1 MQRTNFLIVVTA
13 LTLLGVVSGCQTT
26 PSAAPAGPAKTAT
39 PPIEKPQPDFV
50 RALVE
55 LEAMG
60 VELARLRNELEL
72 QHNDMEHMRRRQRE
86 LYDDLDYRLR
96 ARERGSLPAG
106 QTGGPPAADQTSYP
120 PVPAPQDST
129 GAVPPMTG
137 VTAGTVA
144 GPDTGA
150 APPTGPSSAD
160 IALQRPS
167 TVTVEPWRTRQPA
180 AGAAAG
186 ATASPSTAAGPAA
199 PPAVAAVS
207 PPAAG
212 PRLADA
218 DEQLAY
224 DEAFDKL
231 KQSRY
236 AAAIQAFQD
245 LLSRFPNGALADDA
259 NYWIAEAQY
268 VTRDFQSALNGFRN
282 VVVRYPDSPRAPEA
296 LLKVG
301 YIQYEVGAKEQARV
315 TLNEVVTRYPGSR
328 VAISAQ
334 TRLKRIER
342 DGG

>member
-1 MQRTNFLIVVTA
+1 MHRTHILIPVMAVA
-13 LTLLGVVSGCQTT
+13 LLGVVSGCQST
-26 PSAAPAGPAKTAT
+26 PSASPASPAKTAT
-39 PPIEKPQPDFV
+39 PPGGKPQPDFV

-72 QHNDMEHMRRRQRE
+72 QRNDMENIKRRQRE

-106 QTGGPPAADQTSYP
+106 QTGGPPIADQTTYP
-120 PVPAPQDST
+120 PIAAPQDST
-129 GAVPPMTG
+129 AALPPMAG
-137 VTAGTVA
+137 VTQGPMA

-150 APPTGPSSAD
+150 ARPTGPTSAD
-160 IALQRPS
+160 TAVQRPS
-167 TVTVEPWRTRQPA
+167 TVTVESWRSRGSTAGVPA
-180 AGAAAG
+180 TPPPTSPVRPTAPPPVAAA
-186 ATASPSTAAGPAA
+186 ST
-199 PPAVAAVS
+199 
-207 PPAAG
+207 PAAG
-212 PRLADA
+212 PRLANA

-236 AAAIQAFQD
+236 AEAIQAFQD
-245 LLSRFPNGALADDA
+245 LLRRYPNGALADDA

-301 YIQYEVGAKEQARV
+301 YIQYEVGAKEQARI

>member
-1 MQRTNFLIVVTA
+1 
-13 LTLLGVVSGCQTT
+13 
-26 PSAAPAGPAKTAT
+26 
-39 PPIEKPQPDFV
+39 
-50 RALVE
+50 
-55 LEAMG
+55 MG

-72 QHNDMEHMRRRQRE
+72 QRHDMENMTRRQRE

-96 ARERGSLPAG
+96 ARERSSLPAG
-106 QTGGPPAADQTSYP
+106 QTGGPPVADQTTYP
-120 PVPAPQDST
+120 PIAAPQDST
-129 GAVPPMTG
+129 AALPPMAG
-137 VTAGTVA
+137 VTQGAGA
-144 GPDTGA
+144 EPDPGA
-150 APPTGPSSAD
+150 APPTGPSPAD
-160 IALQRPS
+160 IAVQRPS
-167 TVTVEPWRTRQPA
+167 TVTVEQWRPRQPA
-180 AGAAAG
+180 AGAP
-186 ATASPSTAAGPAA
+186 ATPPPATPVRPTAPPPVAAAGP
-199 PPAVAAVS
+199 PPG
-207 PPAAG
+207 G

-236 AAAIQAFQD
+236 AEAIQAFQD
-245 LLSRFPNGALADDA
+245 LLNHYPNGVLADDA

-268 VTRDFQSALNGFRN
+268 VTRDFHSALNGFRN
-282 VVVRYPDSPRAPEA
+282 VFVRYPDSPRAPEA

-301 YIQYEVGAKEQARV
+301 YIQYEVGAKEQARI

>member
-1 MQRTNFLIVVTA
+1 MQRSNIINLVV
-13 LTLLGVVSGCQTT
+13 LFTLLGTGPGCQTL
-26 PSAAPAGPAKTAT
+26 PSAAPARTGTSAAPPA
-39 PPIEKPQPDFV
+39 EKPQPDFV

-72 QHNDMEHMRRRQRE
+72 QRNDMENMRRRQRE

-96 ARERGSLPAG
+96 ARERSSLPAG
-106 QTGGPPAADQTSYP
+106 QTGGPPVADQTAYP
-120 PVPAPQDST
+120 PIAAPQDAT
-129 GAVPPMTG
+129 DPMPPMGGATQG
-137 VTAGTVA
+137 RIAA
-144 GPDTGA
+144 PETGA
-150 APPTGPSSAD
+150 ATPTEPSPAGM
-160 IALQRPS
+160 AVQRPS
-167 TVTVEPWRTRQPA
+167 TVTVERWRSRQPA
-180 AGAAAG
+180 AGAP
-186 ATASPSTAAGPAA
+186 ATAPPSTPAGPAGS
-199 PPAVAAVS
+199 PPVAAS
-207 PPAAG
+207 G
-212 PRLADA
+212 PTPGRARLADA

-236 AAAIQAFQD
+236 AEAIQGFQD
-245 LLSRFPNGALADDA
+245 LLSRYPNGALADDA

-282 VVVRYPDSPRAPEA
+282 VVIRYPDSPRAPEA

-301 YIQYEVGAKEQARV
+301 YIQYDVGAKEQARV

>member
-1 MQRTNFLIVVTA
+1 MTRSNIVILVTA
-13 LTLLGVVSGCQTT
+13 FTLQGAVSGCQTT
-26 PSAAPAGPAKTAT
+26 GSAAPTSPAKTAT
-39 PPIEKPQPDFV
+39 PLIEKPQPDFV

-60 VELARLRNELEL
+60 VELARLRNEIEL
-72 QHNDMEHMRRRQRE
+72 QRNDMENIKRRQRE

-96 ARERGSLPAG
+96 ARERSALPAG
-106 QTGGPPAADQTSYP
+106 QTGVPSVADQTTYP
-120 PVPAPQDST
+120 SIAAPQDST
-129 GAVPPMTG
+129 GASPAMAG
-137 VTAGTVA
+137 VTQDPIA
-144 GPDTGA
+144 GPATGA
-150 APPTGPSSAD
+150 APPTGPAAAD
-160 IALQRPS
+160 VAVQRPS
-167 TVTVEPWRTRQPA
+167 TVIVEPWRLRQPG
-180 AGAAAG
+180 AGAP
-186 ATASPSTAAGPAA
+186 ATPSTPVRPTA
-199 PPAVAAVS
+199 PPPVA
-207 PPAAG
+207 AAG

-236 AAAIQAFQD
+236 AEAIQAFQD
-245 LLSRFPNGALADDA
+245 LLSRYPNGALVDDA
-259 NYWIAEAQY
+259 HYWIAEAQY

-282 VVVRYPDSPRAPEA
+282 VVIRYPDSPRAPEA

>member
-1 MQRTNFLIVVTA
+1 MKRSNIVIAVTA
-13 LTLLGVVSGCQTT
+13 FTLLGAVSGCQTT
-26 PSAAPAGPAKTAT
+26 RSAASTSPAKSAT
-39 PPIEKPQPDFV
+39 PPAEKPQPDFV

-60 VELARLRNELEL
+60 VELARLRNEIEL
-72 QHNDMEHMRRRQRE
+72 QRNDMDNMKRRQRE

-96 ARERGSLPAG
+96 ARERSTLPAG
-106 QTGGPPAADQTSYP
+106 HTGVPPVADQTTYP
-120 PVPAPQDST
+120 SIDAPQHST
-129 GAVPPMTG
+129 GAGPSMAG
-137 VTAGTVA
+137 VTQDSIA

-150 APPTGPSSAD
+150 APPTGPASAD
-160 IALQRPS
+160 AAVQRPS
-167 TVTVEPWRTRQPA
+167 TVIVEPWRSRQPG
-180 AGAAAG
+180 AGAP
-186 ATASPSTAAGPAA
+186 ATPSTPVR
-199 PPAVAAVS
+199 PAVPAPVAATS
-207 PPAAG
+207 PALAS

-236 AAAIQAFQD
+236 AEAIQAFQD
-245 LLSRFPNGALADDA
+245 LLSRYPNGALVDDA
-259 NYWIAEAQY
+259 SYWIAEAQY

-315 TLNEVVTRYPGSR
+315 TLNQVVTRYPGSR

-342 DGG
+342 DGS

>member
-1 MQRTNFLIVVTA
+1 MQRTYLRILVTA
-13 LTLLGVVSGCQTT
+13 LALLGAVSGCQST
-26 PSAAPAGPAKTAT
+26 PSAAPGGAVKTT
-39 PPIEKPQPDFV
+39 VPPGGKPQPEFV

-72 QHNDMEHMRRRQRE
+72 QRNDMDSMKRRQRE

-96 ARERGSLPAG
+96 ARERSTLPPG
-106 QTGGPPAADQTSYP
+106 QAGGPPVPGQTTYP
-120 PVPAPQDST
+120 PIATPQDATGGGLPPMAGVTQDPTAGADTGAGPSMGPPSAT
-129 GAVPPMTG
+129 GAV
-137 VTAGTVA
+137 
-144 GPDTGA
+144 
-150 APPTGPSSAD
+150 
-160 IALQRPS
+160 QRPS
-167 TVTVEPWRTRQPA
+167 TVTVDPWRSRQPA
-180 AGAAAG
+180 VDAPAAAPP
-186 ATASPSTAAGPAA
+186 ATAARPTAPAPVAAAGPA
-199 PPAVAAVS
+199 P
-207 PPAAG
+207 AG

-218 DEQLAY
+218 NEQLAY

-236 AAAIQAFQD
+236 AEAIQAFQA
-245 LLSRFPNGALADDA
+245 LLSSYPNGALADDA

-268 VTRDFQSALNGFRN
+268 VTRDFQSALNGFRS

-315 TLNEVVTRYPGSR
+315 TLNDVVTRYPGSR

>member
-1 MQRTNFLIVVTA
+1 VKRSNIVILVLA
-13 LTLLGVVSGCQTT
+13 ATLLGVVSGCQTT
-26 PSAAPAGPAKTAT
+26 RSEAPAAPAATA
-39 PPIEKPQPDFV
+39 PPPGAKPQPDFV

-72 QHNDMEHMRRRQRE
+72 QRNDMESMQRRQRE

-96 ARERGSLPAG
+96 ARERGTSTVGQAGMPPVAG
-106 QTGGPPAADQTSYP
+106 QTTYP
-120 PVPAPQDST
+120 PIVAPQGAT
-129 GAVPPMTG
+129 GELPPMAG
-137 VTAGTVA
+137 VTQGPMA
-144 GPDTGA
+144 GPDTGS
-150 APPTGPSSAD
+150 APPTAPSSAD
-160 IALQRPS
+160 IAVQQPS
-167 TVTVEPWRTRQPA
+167 TVTVEPWRTRYPTP
-180 AGAAAG
+180 GAP
-186 ATASPSTAAGPAA
+186 ATAPPSIPAGPTA
-199 PPAVAAVS
+199 PVAARPS
-207 PPAAG
+207 PAG

-218 DEQLAY
+218 DERLAY
-224 DEAFDKL
+224 DEAFNKL

-236 AAAIQAFQD
+236 AEAIQAFQD
-245 LLSRFPNGALADDA
+245 LLNRFPNGALADDA

-282 VVVRYPDSPRAPEA
+282 VVVRFPDSPRAPEA

-301 YIQYEVGAKEQARV
+301 YIQFEVGAREQARI
-315 TLNEVVTRYPGSR
+315 TLNQVVTRYPGSR

>member
-1 MQRTNFLIVVTA
+1 MQQTTGLTLVTA
-13 LTLLGVVSGCQTT
+13 LMLLGLVSGCQTT
-26 PSAAPAGPAKTAT
+26 PSTKSGGPATIAT
-39 PPIEKPQPDFV
+39 PPVERPQPEFV

-72 QHNDMEHMRRRQRE
+72 QQNDMENMRRRQRE

-96 ARERGSLPAG
+96 ARERGTLPSGAG
-106 QTGGPPAADQTSYP
+106 DMP
-120 PVPAPQDST
+120 PVADRTYPSGGAPQDST
-129 GAVPPMTG
+129 EALPPMAG
-137 VTAGTVA
+137 VTQGPMAGSATEAGT
-144 GPDTGA
+144 
-150 APPTGPSSAD
+150 PTGPSSAD
-160 IALQRPS
+160 TAMQRPS
-167 TVTVEPWRTRQPA
+167 TVTVEPWRSRRPT
-180 AGAAAG
+180 AG
-186 ATASPSTAAGPAA
+186 TPPAA
-199 PPAVAAVS
+199 PPATIGS
-207 PPAAG
+207 PTVPPAG

-236 AAAIQAFQD
+236 AEAIQAFQD
-245 LLSRFPNGALADDA
+245 LLRRYPGGALADDA

-268 VTRDFQSALNGFRN
+268 VTRDFQAALNGFRN

-315 TLNEVVTRYPGSR
+315 TLQEVVTRYPGSR